1 MSAITR
7 DVPVN
12 SGGGIMRFQEYK
24 QHKMLNAPAAAAY
37 CGSSASTF
45 AKLRLYGGGPVFLK
59 LGRRVVYH
67 PDDLDRWLAEHRR
80 ASTSECASVNPRCRT
95 KSDAEAAGH
104 NGGDEVAQVARS
116 GRPRKRLQIGNPVRA
131 S

>member
-1 MSAITR
+1 MLP
-7 DVPVN
+7 D
-12 SGGGIMRFQEYK
+12 EHK
-24 QHKMLNAPAAAAY
+24 QCKMLKAPAAAAY

-59 LGRRVVYH
+59 LGRRVVCH

-80 ASTSECASVNPRCRT
+80 ASTSECAPASPPCRT
-95 KSDAEAAGH
+95 TSDAQVIGDH
-104 NGGDEVAQVARS
+104 GGGEVAPVPRS
-116 GRPRKRLQIGNPVRA
+116 GRPRKRLQTGNPAVA